1 MPIARPALGFTLLEL
16 LVVLAIAGFMMAVVP
31 PLISAA
37 LPGVETQA
45 AARQLAAGLR
55 FARGQAVYGGAPV
68 ALTIDLDN
76 LRFSVPGQDHPVSLP
91 SRVKLHLTTVY
102 SERLDDHQGAIR
114 FFPDGSSTGGR
125 VRVSQG
131 RSGYDV
137 DVAWLTGR
145 VEVRPVSL
153 GSG

>member
-1 MPIARPALGFTLLEL
+1 MIRPAPGFTLLEL
-16 LVVLAIAGFMMAVVP
+16 LVVLAIAGFLMAVVP

-45 AARQLAAGLR
+45 AARKLAAGLR
-55 FARGQAVYGGAPV
+55 FARGQAVYGGTPA
-68 ALTIDLDN
+68 ALTLDLDHAQFT
-76 LRFSVPGQDHPVSLP
+76 LSGQGRPVSLP
-91 SRVKLHLTTVY
+91 ARVKLHLTTVY
-102 SERLDDHQGAIR
+102 SERLGEHQGAIR

-125 VRVSQG
+125 IRVSLG

-145 VEVRPVSL
+145 VEVRPVSI
-153 GSG
+153 GPG